1 MTTLTVDDLEQDQQE
16 IIEKTDI
23 QQLSGYCLE
32 LQSLEDQ
39 IEFLEKE
46 VKKLKQQ
53 ADKIASEIIPNM
65 LAEQG
70 LSSLKLAD
78 GSAVEVRKSYSCTI
92 KKDGADAAYQWL
104 RENGLE
110 DLIKNEVFVTFGKG
124 EDNKAE
130 QLLGLAEQEGF
141 EPQQKSKVEPMTL
154 KALYRAPSKSSA
166 QPLIF
171 VEVQTLLALQGRAI
185 AQPCYLRL
193 YRT

>member
-1 MTTLTVDDLEQDQQE
+1 MSNITLEDLEEDQQQL
-16 IIEKTDI
+16 IEKTDI
-23 QQLSGYCLE
+23 QTLASFCQELAEIENGISYLEEQLKAHK
-32 LQSLEDQ
+32 
-39 IEFLEKE
+39 EK
-46 VKKLKQQ
+46 
-53 ADKIASEIIPNM
+53 ADKISSEIIPNM

-92 KKDGADAAYQWL
+92 KKDGTDAAYQWL

-110 DLIKNEVFVTFGKG
+110 DIIKNEVFVTFGKG

-154 KALYRAPSKSSA
+154 KALYRERIEAGLDMPSDSFN
-166 QPLIF
+166 LF
-171 VEVQTLLALQGRAI
+171 VKDQTTISRKK
-185 AQPCYLRL
+185 
-193 YRT
+193 